1 MMATLPLAD
10 RPPSRRASGW
20 RAHSVITTMLL
31 ILLAALIVRDLF
43 ARRWGAPA
51 QPSSNVTQRP
61 L

>member
-1 MMATLPLAD
+1 MRPLPAAE

-20 RAHSVITTMLL
+20 RAHSVITTVLL

-43 ARRWGAPA
+43 ARRWGAPS